1 VEPANELR
9 GSIKSRNRDLPA
21 GRHGVQSSVPS
32 FYIHIPFCKKK
43 CNYCDFVSYA
53 GKEELIDEYVNTL
66 IIEIEALTQFFTN
79 DYFSFNVPLPMGEG
93 KRVRALKTIY
103 FGGGTPTLLEPK
115 HFDKIITTIIR
126 HSSFVIRHSEISIE
140 SNPATADKEKLKA
153 LRKLGINR
161 LSIGAQ
167 SFNDQ
172 HLQTL
177 GRIHNAR
184 DIFRFYADARSAGF
198 KNINLD
204 LIFSLPGQTLAEW
217 KKELQ
222 AAIDLKPNHI
232 STYNLQIEENTP
244 LYLRQ
249 TANRLQLPGEEEEL
263 KMYEYAIETLTSA
276 GFNHYEISN
285 FAKPGFECKHNINY
299 WENGNYIGVGAGAH
313 SHLNGKRWANPNSIE
328 EYLANHERRF
338 TINDS
343 PDSTDQRETLFMGLR
358 LLEGLSIDKFSGF
371 EQEVAELINDGLLER
386 DGDRYKLSKKGLY
399 LGNLVF
405 EKFV

>member
-1 VEPANELR
+1 MEPANELR
-9 GSIKSRNRDLPA
+9 GSIKSRNRD
-21 GRHGVQSSVPS
+21 VQSSVPS
-32 FYIHIPFCKKK
+32 LYIHIPFCKKK
-43 CNYCDFVSYA
+43 CNYCDFVSCA
-53 GKEELIDEYVNTL
+53 GKEELIDEYVYALIREFELLFSTL
-66 IIEIEALTQFFTN
+66 DFQL
-79 DYFSFNVPLPMGEG
+79 S
-93 KRVRALKTIY
+93 TIY

-115 HFDKIITTIIR
+115 HFEKILKALGNRTLNVERRTQE
-126 HSSFVIRHSEISIE
+126 VTVE
-140 SNPATADKEKLKA
+140 SNPGTADKEKLKA

-161 LSIGAQ
+161 ISIGAQ
-167 SFNDQ
+167 TFNDR
-172 HLQTL
+172 HLKTL
-177 GRIHNAR
+177 GRIHNSK
-184 DIFRFYADARSAGF
+184 DISRFYDDARSAGF
-198 KNINLD
+198 ENINLD
-204 LIFSLPGQTLAEW
+204 LIFALPNQTLAEW
-217 KKELQ
+217 KVDLQ
-222 AAIDLKPNHI
+222 TAIGLEPNHL

-249 TANRLQLPGEEEEL
+249 TANSLQLPGEEEEL

-285 FAKPGFECKHNINY
+285 FAKPGFQCLHNINY
-299 WENGNYIGVGAGAH
+299 WKNGNYIGIGAGAH
-313 SHLNGKRWANPNSIE
+313 SHVNGKRWSNPNSIE
-328 EYLANHERRF
+328 EYIANHERRF

-343 PDSTDQRETLFMGLR
+343 PDSIDQHETLFLGLR